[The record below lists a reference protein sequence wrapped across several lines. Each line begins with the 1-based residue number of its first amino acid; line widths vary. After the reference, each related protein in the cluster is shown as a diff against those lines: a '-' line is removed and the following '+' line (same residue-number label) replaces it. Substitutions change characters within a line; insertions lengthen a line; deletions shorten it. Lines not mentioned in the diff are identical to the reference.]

1 MTTPAAPADIARDVI
16 ADAVEQARAYGLARV
31 DLAPVVDRYVRAH
44 RAVWD
49 YVPRHDPHQ
58 PDDVDAWGVT
68 PSQAPRPRI
77 MTDGQVANLAAAMTG
92 GHLIGRRYLVLPDE
106 VAPENVPADPS

>member
-1 MTTPAAPADIARDVI
+1 MI

-31 DLAPVVDRYVRAH
+31 DLAPVVDRYVKAH

-58 PDDVDAWGVT
+58 PDDRDAWGVT

-77 MTDGQVANLAAAMTG
+77 MTDGRVASLAASMTG
-92 GHLIGRRYLVLPDE
+92 ERLIGTRYLVLPEE
-106 VAPENVPADPS
+106 VAAENVPADPS